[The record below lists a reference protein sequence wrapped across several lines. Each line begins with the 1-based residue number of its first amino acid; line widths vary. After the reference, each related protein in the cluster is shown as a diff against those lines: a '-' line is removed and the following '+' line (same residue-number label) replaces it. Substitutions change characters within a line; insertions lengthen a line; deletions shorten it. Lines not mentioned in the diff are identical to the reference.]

1 MHRTSRLYVTER
13 ARPRTSGVS
22 TAGVG
27 ILHVAE
33 WDSARGWVAQMRAAA
48 ASADLLLA
56 GGIFLY
62 DSEDSDG
69 QQ

>member
-27 ILHVAE
+27 ILHVVE
-33 WDSARGWVAQMRAAA
+33 LCGMVYLTKSQRDSR
-48 ASADLLLA
+48 SLFLA
-56 GGIFLY
+56 LPCHNCGCGIYAF
-62 DSEDSDG
+62 
-69 QQ
+69 

>member
-33 WDSARGWVAQMRAAA
+33 WSVGMVYLTKSQRDSIILWSILPKR
-48 ASADLLLA
+48 LA
-56 GGIFLY
+56 TMFMALPKL
-62 DSEDSDG
+62 
-69 QQ
+69 